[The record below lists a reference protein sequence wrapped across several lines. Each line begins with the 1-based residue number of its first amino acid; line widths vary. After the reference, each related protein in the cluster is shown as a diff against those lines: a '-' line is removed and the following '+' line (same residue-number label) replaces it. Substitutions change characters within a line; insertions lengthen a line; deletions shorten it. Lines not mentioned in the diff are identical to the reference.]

1 MSGTQ
6 QFIVELLKQGK
17 EYFALL
23 LTAVAAWHAP
33 QPGYMKPKIL
43 SKEEG

>member
-17 EYFALL
+17 EYFEIL

-33 QPGYMKPKIL
+33 QPGYMKKKVI

>member
-1 MSGTQ
+1 MSATQ
-6 QFIVELLKQGK
+6 QFIIEVLKQGK
-17 EYFALL
+17 EYFEIL

-33 QPGYMKPKIL
+33 QPRYMRKKVI